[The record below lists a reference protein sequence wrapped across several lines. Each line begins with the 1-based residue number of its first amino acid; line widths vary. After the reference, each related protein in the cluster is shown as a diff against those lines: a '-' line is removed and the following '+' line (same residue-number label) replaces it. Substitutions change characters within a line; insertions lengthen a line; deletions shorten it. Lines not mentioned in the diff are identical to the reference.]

1 MHIKERPE
9 DFVVVEKSIV
19 AHEKDDCIIIDV
31 EKRDWD
37 TTLLVRELARRCGVS
52 HKSVGYAGLKDKR
65 AVTRQKMSVY
75 GVDEETVTRVRIP
88 GASIAVV
95 GRGDRIEVGDLGGN
109 TFDIVVRGIE
119 MDTCALAKL
128 LDASVQRLETDGG
141 FVNYFGYQRFG
152 LSRPVT
158 ADVGKALVR
167 KDYEDAVRTY
177 IGAAY
182 PADPY
187 REVRSA
193 FLEGMGFKEAY
204 IAFPPSL
211 SYERA
216 MLFSLYETGG
226 DYRRALL
233 ALPSR
238 LLMLFVHAYQ
248 SALFNRIVEARLE
261 TIPVAVA
268 ELGDMIVMER
278 QGTRAFTTV
287 NASNMRAVQ
296 ARLSKDISVACPLLG
311 HRSVLPR
318 STMGRI
324 AGEILESEGM
334 SLQDFENKDMPV
346 LGSSGSGR
354 EILARCHDLSY
365 QINGQAGDLSCSTH
379 FTLGKGS
386 YATVF
391 LQQLFGCGIYPAGGE
406 DL

>member
-119 MDTCALAKL
+119 MDTCALAEL

-204 IAFPPSL
+204 NAFPPRYPMSAQCSFHCMKQGETIVAPSLRSRHACSCSL
-211 SYERA
+211 ST
-216 MLFSLYETGG
+216 LTS
-226 DYRRALL
+226 
-233 ALPSR
+233 LPSSTGSWK
-238 LLMLFVHAYQ
+238 HAWRRFLWPLP
-248 SALFNRIVEARLE
+248 SWE
-261 TIPVAVA
+261 T
-268 ELGDMIVMER
+268 
-278 QGTRAFTTV
+278 
-287 NASNMRAVQ
+287 
-296 ARLSKDISVACPLLG
+296 
-311 HRSVLPR
+311 
-318 STMGRI
+318 
-324 AGEILESEGM
+324 
-334 SLQDFENKDMPV
+334 
-346 LGSSGSGR
+346 
-354 EILARCHDLSY
+354 
-365 QINGQAGDLSCSTH
+365 
-379 FTLGKGS
+379 
-386 YATVF
+386 
-391 LQQLFGCGIYPAGGE
+391 
-406 DL
+406 